1 MYIKIIFLGLL
12 IMLQFCVFSQDT
24 ILLTNIDY
32 RNLPSS
38 NKPPHEYFVSNV
50 SDDTITFKKYI
61 EIEKIETY
69 KYFKIAGFNYCIS
82 YYKNGRI
89 MQIGAFKRLIYRPR
103 DNTKYNISRM
113 KTVIWLYFKNNGEFD
128 YIKDH
133 SEDNFNTIN
142 KHF

>member
-1 MYIKIIFLGLL
+1 
-12 IMLQFCVFSQDT
+12 MLQFCVFSQDT

-69 KYFKIAGFNYCIS
+69 
-82 YYKNGRI
+82 
-89 MQIGAFKRLIYRPR
+89 
-103 DNTKYNISRM
+103 
-113 KTVIWLYFKNNGEFD
+113 
-128 YIKDH
+128 
-133 SEDNFNTIN
+133 
-142 KHF
+142 

>member
-69 KYFKIAGFNYCIS
+69 
-82 YYKNGRI
+82 
-89 MQIGAFKRLIYRPR
+89 
-103 DNTKYNISRM
+103 
-113 KTVIWLYFKNNGEFD
+113 
-128 YIKDH
+128 
-133 SEDNFNTIN
+133 
-142 KHF
+142 